1 MAGIK
6 LIVDENILVNGCRVA
21 YGIHGPSSGTPI
33 ILVHG
38 TPSSSLIFRNV
49 LPTLISANL
58 KVHVFDL
65 LGFGLSERPRDPD
78 VDTSMTGQ
86 VSILKALKNHWNLE
100 TAHIVAHDIGGGIAQ
115 RFAALD
121 GRDRVRTLTLVDCV
135 SFDSYPSKRTR
146 EQMQNGLEALIKVD
160 DDKHREH
167 FREWLLSAV
176 YHKERF
182 ASSSLGTF
190 IEYISGPI
198 GQASLFNHQVRH
210 YDPKHTLEI
219 VDKLGEVGEAMPV
232 QLIWGEND
240 EWQVTDWARKL
251 QGAITG
257 SELTILKECGHFSP
271 EDQPE
276 KVADLVIRFVERHG
290 RGD

>member
-1 MAGIK
+1 
-6 LIVDENILVNGCRVA
+6 
-21 YGIHGPSSGTPI
+21 
-33 ILVHG
+33 
-38 TPSSSLIFRNV
+38 
-49 LPTLISANL
+49 
-58 KVHVFDL
+58 
-65 LGFGLSERPRDPD
+65 
-78 VDTSMTGQ
+78 
-86 VSILKALKNHWNLE
+86 
-100 TAHIVAHDIGGGIAQ
+100 
-115 RFAALD
+115 
-121 GRDRVRTLTLVDCV
+121 
-135 SFDSYPSKRTR
+135 
-146 EQMQNGLEALIKVD
+146 MQNGLEALIKVD
-160 DDKHREH
+160 DDIHREH